1 MGKLGIHRF
10 FSQVL
15 LRASAKW
22 LKSKC
27 FGCSVADPAAALI
40 VRKVTLRASAKCL
53 KWKYAYYL

>member
-15 LRASAKW
+15 LRASAKC
-22 LKSKC
+22 KC